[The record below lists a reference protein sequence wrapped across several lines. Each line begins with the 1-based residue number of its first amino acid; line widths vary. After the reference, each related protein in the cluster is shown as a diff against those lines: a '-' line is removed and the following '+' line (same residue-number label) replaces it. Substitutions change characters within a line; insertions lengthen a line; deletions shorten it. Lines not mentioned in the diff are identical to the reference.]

1 MPHHELFFHLFTS
14 KKMIME
20 TLVHYGQKISQLYE
34 AFNRGDIN
42 AIINTL
48 SRDCIWEV
56 MGQPDIPFA
65 GIYHG
70 RDDVK
75 EFFGKMNDTMEM
87 SDFVVEHILENGTLV
102 MASGHF
108 NAMTHNTNKR
118 FSTFWCML
126 FEFNDN
132 EEIMH
137 FRDSW
142 DTIACARALKG

>member
-1 MPHHELFFHLFTS
+1 
-14 KKMIME
+14 ME
-20 TLVHYGQKISQLYE
+20 TLVHYGQKVSQLYE

-42 AIINTL
+42 TIINSL

-75 EFFGKMNDTMEM
+75 QFFSKMDDTIEM
-87 SDFVVEHILENGTLV
+87 SDFVVEHILENGNLV

-108 NAMTHNTNKR
+108 NAMGRKTNKR
-118 FSTFWCML
+118 FSTFWCMT

-132 EEIMH
+132 EECVH
-137 FRDSW
+137 FRDCW
-142 DTIACARALKG
+142 DTSACVRALKG

>member
-1 MPHHELFFHLFTS
+1 
-14 KKMIME
+14 ME
-20 TLVHYGQKISQLYE
+20 TLVHYGQKVSQLYE
-34 AFNRGDIN
+34 AFQQGDIN
-42 AIINTL
+42 MITSNL

-75 EFFGKMNDTMEM
+75 EFFSKMNDTIDM
-87 SDFVVEHILENGTLV
+87 SDFVVEHILENGPLV
-102 MASGHF
+102 IASGHF
-108 NAMTHNTNKR
+108 NAMARKTNKP
-118 FSTFWCML
+118 FSTFWCMM

-137 FRDSW
+137 FRDCG
-142 DTIACARALKG
+142 DTLACSRALKG

>member
-1 MPHHELFFHLFTS
+1 
-14 KKMIME
+14 ME
-20 TLVHYGQKISQLYE
+20 TLVHYGQKVSNLYD

-42 AIINTL
+42 MIVNNL

-56 MGQPDIPFA
+56 VGQPDIPFA

-75 EFFGKMNDTMEM
+75 EFFGKLNNTIEMN
-87 SDFVVEHILENGTLV
+87 DFVVEHILENGNMV

-108 NAMTHNTNKR
+108 NATARNTGKR
-118 FSTFWCML
+118 MSTFWCMTY
-126 FEFNDN
+126 EFNDN

-137 FRDSW
+137 FRDCW
-142 DTIACARALKG
+142 DTIACARALK